1 MSADRF
7 DRMKSASSAL
17 AGNLRAAYLLMVVL
31 ATGLL
36 LGTAW
41 KVTVLL
47 ERAATEQRLVD
58 LADRQG
64 ALGMHAAD
72 LGIYLLQN
80 RSAVA
85 AHDFQE
91 ALSLWRDQQSDLRD
105 HLGDNCD
112 GNASLC
118 QSLENLVN
126 RRLDLERRLNAA
138 ASAESTAGDAHF
150 EALAAAL
157 VASYLAAADHWA
169 AELAEHI
176 AQNSSAQRRE
186 FRVLAAVLSV
196 LIAIIVIT
204 AFELVIRWLRAERKA
219 ADDASSALL
228 IAKVQAET
236 ANQAKG
242 YFLANM
248 SHEIRTPLNGV
259 IGMTQLLL
267 DTPLSGEQREYAQV
281 AVSSGRSLLALLS
294 DILDLSKLEADS
306 LQCENI
312 EFDLPGIIDSVIDAV
327 GLTACEKGLQL
338 LIDRSIDC
346 PTTITG
352 DPTRLRQVLVNL
364 VSNAIKFTPAGD
376 VVLTVKPGQVRGGR
390 STVSF
395 TVKDTG
401 IGISE
406 AALGSLFT
414 PFVQADASTTRRY
427 GGTGLG
433 LAISR
438 RLIHAMAGEI
448 SVKSELGRGA
458 VFSFYI
464 ASDYPALPYAAATEA
479 EVATAHLA
487 LLVNAFPMAG
497 AIYAKQLTAAGI
509 RTELTV
515 TAQLAIARWREL
527 AAQGR
532 VPRFMIVSDQLP
544 DGSGVELARQMRE
557 LDPMQETQI
566 VIVLALNDSLG
577 AEDRGLF
584 TAICHHPLKCGAL
597 VDTLTHSA
605 NPPSIHR
612 PAKTPSTAGLRVL
625 LADDNAVNRKLGD
638 RQLKKLEMS
647 VTLAQDGKQALQLLA
662 TQEFDF
668 VLMDCQMPE
677 LDGYEATR
685 LLRQRN
691 TGALD
696 PTIPVIALTAHAL
709 EGDRDRCLAAGM
721 DNYLT
726 KPLDPNR
733 LVEVIGDVM
742 SKRGRHTLAHIQP
755 RTSIQ

>member
-1 MSADRF
+1 
-7 DRMKSASSAL
+7 
-17 AGNLRAAYLLMVVL
+17 MVVL

-36 LGTAW
+36 LGTTW

-64 ALGMHAAD
+64 ALGMHAVD
-72 LGIYLLQN
+72 VGIYLLQN

-91 ALSLWRDQQSDLRD
+91 ALSLWREQQSDLRD
-105 HLGDNCD
+105 HLGDNCN

-126 RRLDLERRLNAA
+126 RRLDLEGRLNAA
-138 ASAESTAGDAHF
+138 TSAESSAADARF
-150 EALAAAL
+150 EALAAAFA
-157 VASYLAAADHWA
+157 ASYQAAADHWA

-176 AQNSSAQRRE
+176 ARNSSAQRRE
-186 FRVLAAVLSV
+186 FRVMAAVLSV

-267 DTPLSGEQREYAQV
+267 DTPLSEEQREYAQV

-312 EFDLPGIIDSVIDAV
+312 EFDLPGVIDSVIDAV
-327 GLTACEKGLQL
+327 GLTACEKGLHL

-346 PTTITG
+346 PTTVTG

-376 VVLTVKPGQVRGGR
+376 VVLTVEPGQMRDGR

-401 IGISE
+401 IGMSE

-438 RLIHAMAGEI
+438 RLIHAMAGKI
-448 SVKSELGRGA
+448 SVKSELGRGT

-464 ASDYPALPYAAATEA
+464 ASDYPYPAVPQAK
-479 EVATAHLA
+479 VAGANLA
-487 LLVNAFPMAG
+487 LMVNAFPVAG
-497 AIYAKQLTAAGI
+497 AIYARQLTAAGI
-509 RTELTV
+509 LTELTV
-515 TAQLAIARWREL
+515 TAQQAIARWQEL

-532 VPRFMIVSDQLP
+532 APRFLIVSDQLP

-557 LDPMQETQI
+557 LDPMQQTQI

-597 VDTLTHSA
+597 VEALTHSA
-605 NPPSIHR
+605 NPPSTHR
-612 PAKTPSTAGLRVL
+612 PAKTPSMAGLRVL

-638 RQLKKLEMS
+638 RQLKKLEMT
-647 VTLAQDGKQALQLLA
+647 VTLAQDGKQALHLLA

-691 TGALD
+691 NGALD
-696 PTIPVIALTAHAL
+696 PMIPVIALTAHAL

-721 DNYLT
+721 DDYLT

-742 SKRGRHTLAHIQP
+742 SKRGRHALAH
-755 RTSIQ
+755 SE

>member
-1 MSADRF
+1 
-7 DRMKSASSAL
+7 
-17 AGNLRAAYLLMVVL
+17 
-31 ATGLL
+31 
-36 LGTAW
+36 
-41 KVTVLL
+41 
-47 ERAATEQRLVD
+47 
-58 LADRQG
+58 
-64 ALGMHAAD
+64 
-72 LGIYLLQN
+72 
-80 RSAVA
+80 
-85 AHDFQE
+85 
-91 ALSLWRDQQSDLRD
+91 
-105 HLGDNCD
+105 
-112 GNASLC
+112 LC

-126 RRLDLERRLNAA
+126 RRLDLEGRLNAV
-138 ASAESTAGDAHF
+138 ASAESSAGDAHF
-150 EALAAAL
+150 EELAAAFA
-157 VASYLAAADHWA
+157 ASYLAAADHWA
-169 AELAEHI
+169 TELAQHI
-176 AQNSSAQRRE
+176 AQNSSVQRRE
-186 FRVLAAVLSV
+186 FRVVAAVLSL

-219 ADDASSALL
+219 ADAASSALL
-228 IAKVQAET
+228 IAKEQAET

-267 DTPLSGEQREYAQV
+267 ETPLSAEQREYAQV

-312 EFDLPGIIDSVIDAV
+312 EFDLPGLIDSVIDAV
-327 GLTACEKGLQL
+327 GLTACEKGLHL

-346 PTTITG
+346 PTTVTG
-352 DPTRLRQVLVNL
+352 DPTRLRQVLGNL

-376 VVLTVKPGQVRGGR
+376 VVLTVQPGQMRGGR
-390 STVSF
+390 STMSF

-401 IGISE
+401 IGMSE

-448 SVKSELGRGA
+448 SVKSELGHGT

-464 ASDYPALPYAAATEA
+464 ASDYPALPQPDVPHA
-479 EVATAHLA
+479 EVAIAGLA
-487 LLVNAFPMAG
+487 LLANAFPTAG
-497 AIYAKQLTAAGI
+497 AIYAGQLAAAGI

-515 TAQLAIARWREL
+515 TGQQAVARWREL

-532 VPRFMIVSDQLP
+532 VPRFLIVSDQLA

-557 LDPMQETQI
+557 LDPMRQTQI
-566 VIVLALNDSLG
+566 VIVLALNDSLR
-577 AEDRGLF
+577 AEDRSLF
-584 TAICHHPLKCGAL
+584 TAICHQPLKCGAL
-597 VDTLTHSA
+597 VQALTHSG
-605 NPPSIHR
+605 NPPSIQGTDKR
-612 PAKTPSTAGLRVL
+612 PSVAGLRVL

-638 RQLKKLEMS
+638 RQLKKLGMT
-647 VTLAQDGKQALQLLA
+647 VTPAQDGRQALHLLA

-685 LLRQRN
+685 LLRQGLR
-691 TGALD
+691 GALD
-696 PTIPVIALTAHAL
+696 PMIPVIALTAHAL

-721 DNYLT
+721 DDYLT

-742 SKRGRHTLAHIQP
+742 RKRGRDTVTPSRAEKNGGA
-755 RTSIQ
+755 R